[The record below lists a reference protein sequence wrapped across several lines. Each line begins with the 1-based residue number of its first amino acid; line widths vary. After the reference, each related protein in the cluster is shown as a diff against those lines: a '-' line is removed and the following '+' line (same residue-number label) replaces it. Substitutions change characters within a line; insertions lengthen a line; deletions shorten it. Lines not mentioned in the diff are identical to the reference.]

1 VLLCVRLVSNNTT
14 AFACSALYGGGSVL
28 GVLLPAAALVTA
40 ALSAIIYSGGSV
52 LAGYAVLVV
61 GWLPAAPLAFGPRAP
76 QTRTLWTTFIILT
89 CFMFFS
95 SFSLAATGA
104 LYGLPAGEVAGEAC
118 AYVGK
123 NPAGSLAQLAEVVC
137 ERSGGNL
144 SASSACEP
152 WPSDLVRNNTRLSY
166 LDSWFAGEQ
175 LCVTYNAHSHVFI
188 ISVTP
193 SSWVLRFMWTQPTAG
208 EASQLSSMVVS
219 ILVLAACMLLAYVV
233 IPPQLLMRTWV
244 RESLFRELR
253 ACAGQVRSLRGSS
266 TDLSVLAL
274 AEQTRL
280 IDGITRATGF
290 VAFEPHLDEVGP
302 RVAYWPQLRPV
313 CQSISKL
320 REAIL
325 YAAVVAEENRRVAA
339 ARPGVGDPEA
349 SQAPAQKQTQ
359 RAEPPPQQQ
368 LAQAET
374 AQSSAHSVAMTT
386 AEQPVAVLSVPVQ
399 RSARSLAA
407 LEVAEQLTLALADC
421 VALRP
426 GSGTCEEFQR
436 ERVQGLSYKLAMDL
450 VARLQLESGAGAG
463 ADPAVPAAPAA
474 SPSQYAQVRVDPD
487 MMEVAIIAHGLLTLK
502 AEVDTLLVM
511 QSTPSYKGLLTTV
524 LGACG
529 SFLLFYVALA
539 ESAASLC
546 AKNKQGPV
554 PPAQKQSRDNG
565 SRRRWRQMWGPSTSY
580 SVRLVLAAAGLTAV
594 VLFAPGVN
602 NYMLYPVGATPWSG
616 VIGGWVIL
624 PVTTCTG
631 LTTEGTTRMTHMRL
645 LGTGVGALLGWISA
659 LALYSSIAG
668 GAVLVAVLATL
679 CVFVGANEDKSPF
692 SYFRYSDGYH
702 YQLASWTVVVIA
714 LDSFSTCSKPGDSSS
729 LCKYTVGQIAALRVI
744 AMLVGVG
751 IVFFVAVLVLPVSG
765 TTASREELAEAAH
778 TCADAVEAGEAAQ
791 IAAATAPRIA
801 AAQELFKPTTLF
813 AELPLPLLAADL
825 AIPRLTDLVQEL
837 CLLAAALAM
846 ARARGLKQDAQ
857 ISQQEQQQ
865 LEEVVD
871 RAEAL
876 LRAVASC
883 VAECYHH
890 SAAGRRR
897 TNCRHY
903 NMCGRLTDDWGA
915 ALLELDQALAG
926 LQPVAQVDPAKVLGW
941 EHPLRHARTAS
952 RRLLFSVARGDR
964 DLRGLDSERTAPA
977 AQAASTA
984 SKGSAK

>member
-1 VLLCVRLVSNNTT
+1 MVI
-14 AFACSALYGGGSVL
+14 

-76 QTRTLWTTFIILT
+76 QTRIIWTTLILLT
-89 CFMFFS
+89 CYMFFS

-104 LYGLPAGEVAGEAC
+104 LYGLPAGKVAGEAC
-118 AYVGK
+118 AYVDK

-137 ERSGGNL
+137 ERAGGNL
-144 SASSACEP
+144 SATSACEL

-175 LCVTYNAHSHVFI
+175 LCVTYNAQSHVYI

-193 SSWVLRFMWTQPTAG
+193 GSWVLRFMWTQPTAG
-208 EASQLSSMVVS
+208 EASQLSSMVVA
-219 ILVLAACMLLAYVV
+219 ILVLVACMLLAFVV

-266 TDLSVLAL
+266 ADLSVFAL
-274 AEQTRL
+274 AQQTRL

-313 CQSISKL
+313 CQGISKL

-325 YAAVVAEENRRVAA
+325 YAAVVAEENHRVAA
-339 ARPGVGDPEA
+339 ARPGVGNPEA
-349 SQAPAQKQTQ
+349 SQTPAQIQTQTQTQ
-359 RAEPPPQQQ
+359 RADLPPQEQEE

-374 AQSSAHSVAMTT
+374 AQSSAHSAAMTT
-386 AEQPVAVLSVPVQ
+386 TEQPVAVLSVPVQ

-426 GSGTCEEFQR
+426 GSGACEEFQR
-436 ERVQGLSYKLAMDL
+436 ERVQGLSNKLAMDL
-450 VARLQLESGAGAG
+450 VIHLQLEPGAGAGAG
-463 ADPAVPAAPAA
+463 ADPVPAAPAA
-474 SPSQYAQVRVDPD
+474 SPSEYAQVRVDPD
-487 MMEVAIIAHGLLTLK
+487 LMEVAIIAHGLFTLK
-502 AEVDTLLVM
+502 AEVDLLLVM
-511 QSTPSYKGLLTTV
+511 KSTPSWKGLLTTV

-554 PPAQKQSRDNG
+554 PPAQKQEQSRDNG

-580 SVRLVLAAAGLTAV
+580 SVRLVLASAGLTAV

-602 NYMLYPVGATPWSG
+602 NYLLYPVGATPWSG

-631 LTTEGTTRMTHMRL
+631 FTTEGTTRMTHMRL

-659 LALYSSIAG
+659 LAVYSSVAG

-679 CVFVGANEDKSPF
+679 CVFVGANEDKSPL

-751 IVFFVAVLVLPVSG
+751 IVFIVAVLVLPVSG
-765 TTASREELAEAAH
+765 ATASREELAEAAH
-778 TCADAVEAGEAAQ
+778 TCADAVEAGEATQ

-801 AAQELFKPTTLF
+801 AAQDLFKPTTLF
-813 AELPLPLLAADL
+813 SELPLPLLAADL

-837 CLLAAALAM
+837 CPLAAALAM
-846 ARARGLKQDAQ
+846 TRARGRKQDAQ
-857 ISQQEQQQ
+857 ISQEEQQQ

-897 TNCRHY
+897 TSCRHY
-903 NMCGRLTDDWGA
+903 NMCGKLTDDWGA

-941 EHPLRHARTAS
+941 EHPLRHARIAS
-952 RRLLFSVARGDR
+952 RRLLFSVAREDR
-964 DLRGLDSERTAPA
+964 DLRGLNSERTAPA
-977 AQAASTA
+977 AQAVSIPRKGN
-984 SKGSAK
+984 SK